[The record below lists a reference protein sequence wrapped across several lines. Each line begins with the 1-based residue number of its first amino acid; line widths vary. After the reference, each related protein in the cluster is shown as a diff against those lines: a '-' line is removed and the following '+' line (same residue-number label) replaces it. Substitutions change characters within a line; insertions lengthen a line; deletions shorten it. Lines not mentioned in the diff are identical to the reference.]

1 MNSVQSIRD
10 RLYPNPTV
18 SDILQPASDASFSLL
33 DNRPVLFSESAQ
45 KIYELNPVGAYI
57 WCSLLDH
64 KATDRICEDLTKFGL
79 DLVAARQFVQ
89 QALRNWFKLGLLRA
103 NWDLSEQQALTGRI
117 GRLTVSIQSSS
128 ERLAEI
134 LIPLFNEVS
143 RGKPSV
149 DDKFE
154 ILEIDGQVHVL
165 HNKVGIL
172 WCAVEELV
180 PAVKAYL
187 TEQILER
194 SSPDVALHAACLVA
208 GGKGLLISG
217 RPGAGKTTL
226 ALHLMNL
233 GLEYCGDDIALIAPD
248 GRAEGVPFPPTIKS
262 GAWGMISK
270 LRGNLTG
277 SIVHKR
283 QDGKRV
289 RYLKVSPRADI
300 GGFPVGWI
308 VFLNRVP
315 DAPATLAPLGQL
327 ETLSRVMNGSYA
339 AGGKLTQKAFAAIKR
354 TATEAR
360 SFELT
365 YSSAVEAGAALV
377 DVCNGKP

>member
-1 MNSVQSIRD
+1 MNSVQSIRG

-18 SDILQPASDASFSLL
+18 SDILQPATDASFSLL

-79 DLVAARQFVQ
+79 DQTAARQFVG

-103 NWDLSEQQALTGRI
+103 NWVSSDQQALTGRV
-117 GRLTVSIQSSS
+117 GRLTVSIQSSN
-128 ERLAEI
+128 ERLTEI

-143 RGKPSV
+143 RGKSSA

-165 HNKVGIL
+165 HNKGGIL
-172 WCAVEELV
+172 WCAAEELV
-180 PAVKAYL
+180 PAIKAYL
-187 TEQILER
+187 TEQILQR
-194 SSPDVALHAACLVA
+194 SSPDVALHAACVVA
-208 GGKGLLISG
+208 GGKGLLVSG

-226 ALHLMNL
+226 ALHLMDL
-233 GLEYCGDDIALIAPD
+233 GLEYCGDDIVLIAPD

-270 LRGNLTG
+270 LRGNLG
-277 SIVHKR
+277 DSIVHKR
-283 QDGKRV
+283 LDGKLV
-289 RYLKVSPRADI
+289 RYLNVSRRADN
-300 GGFPVGWI
+300 GSYPVGWI
-308 VFLNRVP
+308 IFLKRLPHAAV
-315 DAPATLAPLGQL
+315 TLSPLGQL
-327 ETLSRVMNGSYA
+327 ETMSRLMDGSYS

-354 TATEAR
+354 TLTEAL

-365 YSSAVEAGAALV
+365 YSSAADAGDALAEL
-377 DVCNGKP
+377 CNAKP

>member
-1 MNSVQSIRD
+1 MNSVQSTRD
-10 RLYPNPTV
+10 RLYPTV
-18 SDILQPASDASFSLL
+18 SGILQPATDASFSLL

-45 KIYELNPVGAYI
+45 KIYELNPVAAFI

-79 DLVAARQFVQ
+79 DLMAARQFVQ
-89 QALRNWFKLGLLRA
+89 QALRNWFKLGLVRA
-103 NWDLSEQQALTGRI
+103 NWVLSEQQALTGRI

-128 ERLAEI
+128 ERLTEI

-149 DDKFE
+149 DDRFE

-180 PAVKAYL
+180 PAIKAYL

-194 SSPDVALHAACLVA
+194 SSLDVALHAACLVA

-226 ALHLMNL
+226 ALHLMDL
-233 GLEYCGDDIALIAPD
+233 GLEYGGDDIVLIAPD
-248 GRAEGVPFPPTIKS
+248 GRAEGVPFPPTIKR
-262 GAWGMISK
+262 GAWALISK
-270 LRGNLTG
+270 LRGNLAG

-283 QDGKRV
+283 LDGKRV
-289 RYLKVSPRADI
+289 RYLKVSSSADS
-300 GGFPVGWI
+300 FSVGWI

-327 ETLSRVMNGSYA
+327 ETLGRVMDGSYA
-339 AGGKLTQKAFAAIKR
+339 AGGKLTQKSFAAIRR
-354 TATEAR
+354 TVTGAQ

-365 YSSAVEAGAALV
+365 YSSAVQAAAALV
-377 DVCNGKP
+377 DLCNGKP

>member
-10 RLYPNPTV
+10 RLSPTV
-18 SDILQPASDASFSLL
+18 SGILRPATDTSFSLL

-57 WCSLLDH
+57 WCSLLNH
-64 KATDRICEDLTKFGL
+64 QATDQICEDLTKFGL
-79 DLVAARQFVQ
+79 DLMAARQFVQ
-89 QALRNWFKLGLLRA
+89 QALRNWFELGLLRA
-103 NWDLSEQQALTGRI
+103 NWVLSEQQALTGRI

-128 ERLAEI
+128 ERLAEM
-134 LIPLFNEVS
+134 LMPLFNEVS
-143 RGKPSV
+143 RGKPCV
-149 DDKFE
+149 DDTFE

-165 HNKVGIL
+165 HNEVGIL
-172 WCAVEELV
+172 RCAVEELV
-180 PAVKAYL
+180 PAIKAYL

-233 GLEYCGDDIALIAPD
+233 GLEYCGDDIVLIAPD

-270 LRGNLTG
+270 LRGNLAG

-289 RYLKVSPRADI
+289 RYLKVSPRADS
-300 GGFPVGWI
+300 GSFPVGWI
-308 VFLNRVP
+308 VFLNRTP

-339 AGGKLTQKAFAAIKR
+339 AGGKLTQKTFAAIKR
-354 TATEAR
+354 TVIEAR

-377 DVCNGKP
+377 DLCNGKP